1 MYNIQYLQI
10 IQCACFKE
18 WRRECIR
25 VCTLSRCCHFLLYEY
40 FSSVV
45 LILIHQSLS
54 IFKAL
59 AGLAS
64 LCDVCYA
71 RCLIGI
77 GVRGCSGHH
86 QHIDGKCVW
95 ISRDRNLEQQRAE
108 NRVTKYYKKCGKIAL
123 LKVLFIC
130 TVLKKTN
137 PWIRACTQL
146 TSTSV
151 RIMFC
156 TYKSKKL
163 AQPAWRI
170 AQTRL

>member
-1 MYNIQYLQI
+1 MQIYALFGAKKWTNMRYVHLKAAPRPHQQSLPDNLLLIFTISNVHNVHNIQYLHN

-25 VCTLSRCCHFLLYEY
+25 VCTLSKCCHFLLCEY

-77 GVRGCSGHH
+77 RGCSGHH
-86 QHIDGKCVW
+86 QHLVGKSVRN
-95 ISRDRNLEQQRAE
+95 SRVRNLEQ
-108 NRVTKYYKKCGKIAL
+108 KIAL
-123 LKVLFIC
+123 ELLS
-130 TVLKKTN
+130 N
-137 PWIRACTQL
+137 
-146 TSTSV
+146 TSSV
-151 RIMFC
+151 A
-156 TYKSKKL
+156 KL
-163 AQPAWRI
+163 
-170 AQTRL
+170 LC